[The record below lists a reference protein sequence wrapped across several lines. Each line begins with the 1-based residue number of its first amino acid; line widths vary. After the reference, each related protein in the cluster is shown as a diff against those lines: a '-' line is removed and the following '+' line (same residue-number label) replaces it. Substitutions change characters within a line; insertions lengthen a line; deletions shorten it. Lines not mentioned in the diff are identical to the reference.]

1 MIFTHCVDHKSDN
14 FLLSKTKHGKTH
26 LLFFLFALWPA
37 FCQSNWFF
45 WVKKPCLT
53 SNTQRYVLKRVTT
66 VRSAEKAAPRGA
78 TFMEMIL
85 APFSFN
91 FSVWDL
97 FTALQLKWFCSETI
111 LAAKSTIVCY
121 HIINHHQIIFQDGF
135 WFVLHFLSWRSG
147 FSHIILYQRHES
159 IFSLRLS
166 KQNHFP
172 GNANQSVSPS
182 FKVQPDALYEGLQS
196 LIYDNC
202 NQMVPKETTFFFH
215 QKTKKM
221 TISLF
226 PSL

>member
-1 MIFTHCVDHKSDN
+1 MEKLICCFS
-14 FLLSKTKHGKTH
+14 FLLCGQP
-26 LLFFLFALWPA
+26 FA
-37 FCQSNWFF
+37 SNWFF

-121 HIINHHQIIFQDGF
+121 HIINHH
-135 WFVLHFLSWRSG
+135 
-147 FSHIILYQRHES
+147 
-159 IFSLRLS
+159 
-166 KQNHFP
+166 
-172 GNANQSVSPS
+172 
-182 FKVQPDALYEGLQS
+182 
-196 LIYDNC
+196 
-202 NQMVPKETTFFFH
+202 
-215 QKTKKM
+215 
-221 TISLF
+221 
-226 PSL
+226 

>member
-91 FSVWDL
+91 FSVQDL
-97 FTALQLKWFCSETI
+97 FTAPQLKWFCSETI

-135 WFVLHFLSWRSG
+135 WFVLHFLSGEVVFPTLFCISG
-147 FSHIILYQRHES
+147 TRAFFRFACPSRT
-159 IFSLRLS
+159 IFLGMPIRVCLHLS
-166 KQNHFP
+166 KFNLM
-172 GNANQSVSPS
+172 PS
-182 FKVQPDALYEGLQS
+182 YTRG
-196 LIYDNC
+196 C
-202 NQMVPKETTFFFH
+202 NR
-215 QKTKKM
+215 
-221 TISLF
+221 
-226 PSL
+226 